1 MIKYKQQGDGKMLN
15 KEAMNQMV
23 EAMNIEELIAQVTE
37 IKVPNTN
44 IEELQE
50 ILSIVQRKDQ
60 TKNLI
65 IK

>member
-1 MIKYKQQGDGKMLN
+1 MLN
-15 KEAMNQMV
+15 KNEINKVV
-23 EAMNIEELIAQVTE
+23 EAMSIEEIIAQVTE

-50 ILSIVQRKDQ
+50 ILSIVQSKDQ
-60 TKNLI
+60 SKRLI

>member
-1 MIKYKQQGDGKMLN
+1 MLN
-15 KEAMNQMV
+15 KNEINKVV

-44 IEELQE
+44 ISELQE
-50 ILSIVQRKDQ
+50 ILSIVQSKDQ
-60 TKNLI
+60 SKQLI

>member
-1 MIKYKQQGDGKMLN
+1 MVKMLN
-15 KEAMNQMV
+15 KNEINKVV
-23 EAMNIEELIAQVTE
+23 EAMNVEELIAQVTE

-60 TKNLI
+60 TKQLI
-65 IK
+65 TK

>member
-1 MIKYKQQGDGKMLN
+1 MLN
-15 KEAMNQMV
+15 KNEINKVV
-23 EAMNIEELIAQVTE
+23 EAMNVEELIAQVTE

-60 TKNLI
+60 TKQLI